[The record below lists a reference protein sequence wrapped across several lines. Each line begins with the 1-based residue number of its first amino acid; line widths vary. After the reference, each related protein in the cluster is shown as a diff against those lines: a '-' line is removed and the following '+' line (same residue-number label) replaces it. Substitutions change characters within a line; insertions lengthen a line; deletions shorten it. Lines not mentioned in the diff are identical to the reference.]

1 MENLSIPER
10 DSQRHL
16 LKILYGRH
24 IIVDSTGSIKDVP
37 VGTNL
42 RSYMVYAVL
51 ATTSLKLQM
60 AKVRLSNG
68 YEWEM
73 QPGFRSYLDPKLSD
87 SEFTEIIE
95 DLMIKPPRR

>member
-42 RSYMVYAVL
+42 RSYIGVRGLSNYF
-51 ATTSLKLQM
+51 TEITDGKG
-60 AKVRLSNG
+60 RLSNG

-87 SEFTEIIE
+87 SEFVHIVE